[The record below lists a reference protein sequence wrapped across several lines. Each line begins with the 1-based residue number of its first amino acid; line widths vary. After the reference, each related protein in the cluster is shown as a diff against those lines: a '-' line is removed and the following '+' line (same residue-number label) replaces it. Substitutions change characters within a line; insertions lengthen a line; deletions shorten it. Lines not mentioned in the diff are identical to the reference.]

1 MSEDIS
7 LLQEIDEALRAD
19 KAYNFWKKYGKII
32 IGTCAGIVVLTA
44 VSAFWKSHL
53 REQQMSHTHLMLKA
67 ATLAAN
73 AEYSSAPAVL
83 EESKS
88 WPASMD
94 GMAKLQKADIL
105 FKAGKRD
112 KAAELLKEVQASASV
127 DSALKDLAA
136 LRLNMQT
143 GEKTMGGADAQG
155 KPFAVL
161 ASQLKAG
168 QLLEEGK
175 GKEAAAELNAMLAQ
189 VPEGSGERER
199 AEELLQL
206 SGDSK

>member
-19 KAYNFWKKYGKII
+19 KAYNFWKKYGKVII
-32 IGTCAGIVVLTA
+32 MGCVGIVVLTA
-44 VSAFWKSHL
+44 VSSFWKAHL
-53 REQQMSHTHLMLKA
+53 RDVQMDHTHLMLKA

-73 AEYSSAPAVL
+73 ADYSSAPAVL
-83 EESKS
+83 EESKD
-88 WPASMD
+88 WPSSMD
-94 GMAKLQKADIL
+94 GIAKLQKADIL

-112 KAAELLKEVQASASV
+112 KAAQLLKEVQASSSV

-143 GEKTMGGADAQG
+143 SEKGMGGADAQG

-161 ASQLKAG
+161 AGQLKAA

-175 GKEAAAELNAMLAQ
+175 NKDAAAELNAVLSQASG
-189 VPEGSGERER
+189 ESGERER

-206 SGDSK
+206 AGEAK

>member
-32 IGTCAGIVVLTA
+32 IAGCAGVVVLTA
-44 VSAFWKSHL
+44 VSAFWKNHL
-53 REQQMSHTHLMLKA
+53 RDVQITHTHLMLKA
-67 ATLAAN
+67 AIAAGN
-73 AEYSSAPAVL
+73 AEYSSAPGVL
-83 EESKS
+83 EQSGD
-88 WPASMD
+88 WPSSMD
-94 GMAKLQKADIL
+94 GIAKLQKADLL
-105 FKAGKRD
+105 FKAGQRD
-112 KAAELLKEVQASASV
+112 KAAELLKEVQASPNA
-127 DSALKDLAA
+127 DSALRDIAA

-143 GEKTMGGADAQG
+143 GERSMGGADAPG

-161 ASQLKAG
+161 AGQLKAG

-175 GKEAAAELNAMLAQ
+175 NKEAAAELGAVLSQAT
-189 VPEGSGERER
+189 GASGERER

-206 SGDSK
+206 TGGAE

>member
-1 MSEDIS
+1 MSEDVS

-19 KAYNFWKKYGKII
+19 KAYYFWKKYGKVVIA
-32 IGTCAGIVVLTA
+32 GCAGIVVLTA

-53 REQQMSHTHLMLKA
+53 REQQMTHTHLLLKA
-67 ATLAAN
+67 ANLAAN
-73 AEYSSAPAVL
+73 AEYSSAPGVL

-88 WPASMD
+88 WPSSMD
-94 GMAKLQKADIL
+94 GIAKLQKADLL

-112 KAAELLKEVQASASV
+112 KAAELLKEVQSSASV

-143 GEKTMGGADAQG
+143 GEKGMGGADAQG

-161 ASQLKAG
+161 AGQIKAG

-175 GKEAAAELNAMLAQ
+175 GKEAANELKAVLAQ
-189 VPEGSGERER
+189 APEASGEHER
-199 AEELLQL
+199 AQELLQL
-206 SGDSK
+206 AGDAK